1 MGLLVEGWMKGLEV
15 ELTELLEELVA
26 LIENE
31 VLDGGSV
38 ESLVPDEGVESSRS
52 SDDDVR
58 ALVLGLED
66 LDIVLD
72 LGSSVEDRSSKVGH
86 ELGESSV
93 LVLDL
98 VGELSGVAENDDG
111 DLSIDGLDLL
121 KGGEDEDGGLSHSG
135 LGLAED
141 VHSEDRLRNTLLLDC
156 GSEGRGRRTL
166 VRRPS
171 QRKGRK
177 GGAEETYLRKG
188 ARIRGRR

>member
-1 MGLLVEGWMKGLEV
+1 MGGLEV

-38 ESLVPDEGVESSRS
+38 ESLVPDESVESSRS

-66 LDIVLD
+66 LDVVLD

-141 VHSEDRLRNTLLLDC
+141 VHSEDRLGNTLLLDC
-156 GSEGRGRRTL
+156 KSEREGGRRF
-166 VRRPS
+166 VSRPS
-171 QRKGRK
+171 QRKEGME
-177 GGAEETYLRKG
+177 GEEETYLRKG